1 MNESSCQSFTSL
13 RTTLCYNFSTI
24 TRCHARSKPMS
35 TFTNKITWLESAF
48 HFLASRV
55 VHTVLILVIF
65 SSWIFTTKLYIL
77 PEFQINN
84 LGSNFIS
91 EKLIVMIGTNV
102 NTESEKST
110 KINNFGKLTKPIILN
125 NIHLL

>member
-1 MNESSCQSFTSL
+1 
-13 RTTLCYNFSTI
+13 
-24 TRCHARSKPMS
+24 MS
-35 TFTNKITWLESAF
+35 TFTNEITWLEGAF

-55 VHTVLILVIF
+55 VHTVLILGYIF
-65 SSWIFTTKLYIL
+65 KLDFYQPKLYIL
-77 PEFQINN
+77 PEFQTNN

>member
-1 MNESSCQSFTSL
+1 
-13 RTTLCYNFSTI
+13 
-24 TRCHARSKPMS
+24 MS
-35 TFTNKITWLESAF
+35 TFTNKITWLEGAF

-55 VHTVLILVIF
+55 VHTALILVIF
-65 SSWIFTTKLYIL
+65 SSWIFTIKLYIL

-91 EKLIVMIGTNV
+91 EKLIVLIGTNV

-110 KINNFGKLTKPIILN
+110 
-125 NIHLL
+125 